1 MQSPA
6 AGQERV
12 FPATAASALH
22 VSDGVALAGMVA
34 WLLYVVDAAVCKL
47 PIEPLASV
55 PKGPR
60 APEGAARS
68 PPLSRTV
75 SRLSLTTTSQ
85 LASWANASRARQ

>member
-60 APEGAARS
+60 APEGGGAVASPCRGRSAAF
-68 PPLSRTV
+68 P
-75 SRLSLTTTSQ
+75 
-85 LASWANASRARQ
+85 